1 MAPLQRPA
9 AAAPANHTEAP
20 LHQQLIYKGF
30 LAEAS
35 LRDDPAPSTRK
46 TQNRKRGLAVLR
58 LPLLLQL
65 SPKQFEQA
73 CQANHAAVL
82 DFADDDHHIALH

>member
-1 MAPLQRPA
+1 
-9 AAAPANHTEAP
+9 
-20 LHQQLIYKGF
+20 
-30 LAEAS
+30 
-35 LRDDPAPSTRK
+35 
-46 TQNRKRGLAVLR
+46 
-58 LPLLLQL
+58 L